1 MRSIK
6 IKFAAS
12 CFLALIACVATAI
25 SIDMFNHRS
34 AFANVQDYG
43 QSYRNQLAYSAREG
57 WNNDPNGLLYVNG
70 TYHMYYQY
78 TWNEHTNST
87 ALGWN
92 DMSWGHATSNDLVN
106 WTEQPVAIP
115 AYQTVDG
122 TFYAMMFSGSAV
134 YDERNTS
141 GLFDVDSNGKV
152 VEGQGIV
159 AILTQPDDSVGGQR
173 QILAFS
179 KDDGQ
184 SFTIEG
190 EVLSANDDGGL
201 NDGEFRD
208 PKVFWSEKHEKW
220 LMAVGGGSVRMYSS
234 ENLLDWTYLGETGY
248 WGECPDITAYSV
260 DGVDKYVLIISP
272 EDKVNSHKYN
282 GTNRETTYYPAEYYV
297 VGDLTEEGL
306 FKSTQEL
313 RQLSCGVDSYAFQSF
328 NNVPDGKVYGISW
341 SASWKTVGGYERL
354 REVYN
359 GGLGIACELNLVK
372 GENGYDLLRT
382 PVNGFENLRSKEIF
396 SFSGNVEAGKNA
408 LSNLESDM
416 ADIELNLD
424 FSTSKA
430 TEAKLKLRSSAAEYV
445 ALNYDLKS
453 QTLTLDRSKSSLIAK
468 DTFFYEV
475 PFSAKVPLIGG
486 KLSLRIILDRAFIS
500 VFANDGVASIF
511 AAIFPS
517 AISNSFSLISD
528 GKINLDAHI
537 YAVESIFGTQNYSNK
552 LLMQTDDLQTN
563 TGVITP
569 IIASSFSNE
578 FESGAVVYSIVEGG
592 ENISLQS
599 YGGIAYLTALKSGM
613 AKIKAE
619 YSGQILERTVWI
631 NDNGFKSDVAFDTK
645 WLGFSCIRSDGY
657 LLSGGT
663 ADTFRFSN
671 KTATDFRYSA
681 EIKPEN
687 SDSQAAGLVF
697 GVSDNLM
704 GYYVANIDLKENVVK
719 LWKAGEG
726 DIKTAS
732 YQFDATDTI
741 KLTVSVNSGTVKI
754 YVNDGVAAVITQ
766 YIDGFTGGKVGINSF
781 NASMI
786 FNNIKL
792 VKQSGE
798 INGFNLG
805 EEVLKSIVNI
815 DDDYKLTAD
824 DFEIDNG
831 IITLAESYIKTLS
844 ANGEHTFR
852 VTTNLTDY
860 NLNLKTDFV
869 GVSVM
874 PLKDDYIYND
884 ILNLALSA
892 DTQVLKVLIDG
903 ESCPFTLDGRNILLG
918 NDVVRTLALG
928 EHDITVY
935 TTNGR
940 PTGVIKISDDG
951 TQNIVSSVEET
962 EKANHL
968 FLYIDLAIFGA
979 LIAAYVAFTVYKK
992 FKAKK

>member
-12 CFLALIACVATAI
+12 CVLALIACAATAI
-25 SIDMFNHRS
+25 SIGMFNHRS

-92 DMSWGHATSNDLVN
+92 DMSWGHATSSDLVN

-141 GLFDVDSNGKV
+141 GLFDVDSSGKV

-190 EVLSANDDGGL
+190 EVLSADDDGGL

-208 PKVFWSEKHEKW
+208 PKVFWSQKHDKW

-234 ENLLDWTYLGETGY
+234 ENLVDWAYLGETGY
-248 WGECPDITAYSV
+248 WGECPDITVYNV

-328 NNVPDGKVYGISW
+328 NNVPDGKVFGISW

-382 PVNGFENLRSKEIF
+382 PVNGFENLRSQEIF
-396 SFSGNVEAGKNA
+396 SFSGNVEAGKNP
-408 LSNLESDM
+408 LSQPKSDM
-416 ADIELNLD
+416 ADIELDLD
-424 FSTSKA
+424 FSSSKA
-430 TEAKLKLRSSAAEYV
+430 TEAKLKLRSSAAEYI
-445 ALNYDLKS
+445 ALNYELKS

-475 PFSAKVPLIGG
+475 PFSAKVPLIDG

-500 VFANDGVASIF
+500 VFANDGFASIF
-511 AAIFPS
+511 AAVFPS
-517 AISNSFSLISD
+517 AISNGFSLISD
-528 GKINLDAHI
+528 EEIKLDARI
-537 YAVESIFGTQNYSNK
+537 YAVESIFGTQNYSDK

-563 TGVITP
+563 TGVVTP

-578 FESGAVVYSIVEGG
+578 FESGAVNYSIVEGG

-599 YGGIAYLTALKSGM
+599 FGGIAYLTALKSGS

-619 YSGQILERTVWI
+619 YGGQVLERTVRI
-631 NDNGFKSDVAFDTK
+631 NDSGFKSDVAFDTK

-663 ADTFRFSN
+663 ADSFRFSN
-671 KTATDFRYSA
+671 ESATDFRYSA

-687 SDSQAAGLVF
+687 LDAQAAGLVF

-704 GYYVANIDLKENVVK
+704 SYYVANIDLKENVVK

-726 DIKTAS
+726 DLKTAS
-732 YQFDATDTI
+732 YQFEATGTVR
-741 KLTVSVNSGTVKI
+741 LTVSLNRGTVKI
-754 YVNDGVAAVITQ
+754 YVNDGTAAVITQ
-766 YIDGFTGGKVGINSF
+766 HIDGFTGGKVGINVY

-792 VKQSGE
+792 VKRGGD

-805 EEVLKSIVNI
+805 DELLKSVVNI
-815 DDDYKLTAD
+815 DDKHKLTENE
-824 DFEIDNG
+824 FEVDNG
-831 IITLAESYIKTLS
+831 VLTLAESYIKTL
-844 ANGEHTFR
+844 AAGGEYVFR
-852 VTTNLTDY
+852 VATNFTDY
-860 NLNLKTDFV
+860 DLKIKTDFV
-869 GVSVM
+869 GVSIT

-884 ILNLALSA
+884 ILNLTLSA

-903 ESCPFTLDGRNILLG
+903 ESCPFILEGKTVSIG
-918 NDVVRTLALG
+918 NEVVRTLALG
-928 EHDITVY
+928 DHTVTVY

-940 PTGVIKISDDG
+940 PTANIKISDDG
-951 TQNIVSSVEET
+951 TQNIVSSVEEA

-979 LIAAYVAFTVYKK
+979 LIAVYAAVTVYKK
-992 FKAKK
+992 IKEKK